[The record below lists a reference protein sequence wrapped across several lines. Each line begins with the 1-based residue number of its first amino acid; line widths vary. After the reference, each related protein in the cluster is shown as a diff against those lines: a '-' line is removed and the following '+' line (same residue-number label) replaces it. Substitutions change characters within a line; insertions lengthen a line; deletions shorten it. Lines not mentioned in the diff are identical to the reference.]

1 MARARDGERVV
12 VADTQLLRQVED
24 AQRRERRL
32 RERLD
37 DALRSEAS
45 LVRRI
50 ETYQRQLDRL
60 LGIPE
65 RQDDRQR
72 PDWVIGDEQDRVDAD
87 AAEAKALRR
96 YRRKAN
102 PEQ

>member
-1 MARARDGERVV
+1 MARDGERFV
-12 VADTQLLRQVED
+12 VADAELLRQLED

-37 DALRSEAS
+37 DALRYESFLA
-45 LVRRI
+45 RQI
-50 ETYQRQLDRL
+50 ETYQRQIDRL

-65 RQDDRQR
+65 QQDDRQR
-72 PDWVIGDEQDRVDAD
+72 PDWVIGDEQDQVDAD